1 MFESVWIELAIIG
14 VVISLLL
21 AKWRQYQSKHAFN
34 VRISKKHLKKL
45 QTLPCPKRQMGFI
58 RAVNPY
64 IFEEMILTSFERMGH
79 RIKRGTRYSGDGGI
93 DGQVKIS
100 GVRCY
105 IQAKRY
111 KGHILA
117 KDIESFSELCKTN
130 KVKGLFVHSGRTGKL
145 SYQLKAPHI
154 DIVSG
159 ERLLQLCKQ
168 EVFTPRFTK

>member
-1 MFESVWIELAIIG
+1 MFESVWFEIAIIG
-14 VVISLLL
+14 LVIIILL
-21 AKWRQYQSKHAFN
+21 AKWRQYHSKHAFN
-34 VRISKKHLKKL
+34 VRISKKHLKRL
-45 QTLPCPKRQMGFI
+45 RALPCSKRQMVFI

-64 IFEEMILTSFERMGH
+64 IFEEMILTSLQKMGH
-79 RIKRGTRYSGDGGI
+79 RIKRGTSYSGDGGI
-93 DGQVKIS
+93 DGHVKIF
-100 GVRCY
+100 GHQCY

-111 KGHILA
+111 KGYIIA
-117 KDIESFSELCKTN
+117 NDIKSFSELCKKN

-168 EVFTPRFTK
+168 EEFKPRF